1 MKKEESFSTNLTKL
15 AVLFALKPEAHGYKL
30 MKHLEVALNKNI
42 SAGQIYPLLYK
53 MKADGLITSRD
64 EFQGDLKKIIYTI
77 TDKGTDLKKQIRSS
91 WTKIMQDD

>member
-42 SAGQIYPLLYK
+42 SAGQIYPLLHK
-53 MKADGLITSRD
+53 MNADGLITSRD
-64 EFQGDLKKIIYTI
+64 EFLGVRKKIIYII
-77 TDKGTDLKKQIRSS
+77 TPKGIDLKKQIKLS
-91 WTKIMQDD
+91 WTKIMQD